1 MLRLLSRAKDFVDCI
16 DRIRFLSWLMI
27 GSLTHAA
34 ITRNEGT
41 IICHPIPVDASQ
53 SIADYILYILT
64 GFADQSKTSVIHMS
78 SLFHSFIL
86 CQVKLLT
93 LFIFLYKIF
102 SSHILKLWTMYCEQ
116 VNRGHDPE
124 ALVAIMDFWARIT
137 PGILHLLSHSKV
149 VCIKI
154 CSFLRKNYKKKEF
167 NKLNTMQR

>member
-1 MLRLLSRAKDFVDCI
+1 
-16 DRIRFLSWLMI
+16 MI

-86 CQVKLLT
+86 CQVKL
-93 LFIFLYKIF
+93 YKNIF
-102 SSHILKLWTMYCEQ
+102 SSNFLSYTP
-116 VNRGHDPE
+116 V
-124 ALVAIMDFWARIT
+124 MDNV
-137 PGILHLLSHSKV
+137 L
-149 VCIKI
+149 
-154 CSFLRKNYKKKEF
+154 
-167 NKLNTMQR
+167 

>member
-1 MLRLLSRAKDFVDCI
+1 MLFFRAKDFVDCI

-86 CQVKLLT
+86 CQV
-93 LFIFLYKIF
+93 
-102 SSHILKLWTMYCEQ
+102 
-116 VNRGHDPE
+116 
-124 ALVAIMDFWARIT
+124 
-137 PGILHLLSHSKV
+137 GI
-149 VCIKI
+149 
-154 CSFLRKNYKKKEF
+154 
-167 NKLNTMQR
+167 NK

>member
-1 MLRLLSRAKDFVDCI
+1 
-16 DRIRFLSWLMI
+16 MI

-86 CQVKLLT
+86 CQVKT
-93 LFIFLYKIF
+93 KFSTNERIIFLLIF
-102 SSHILKLWTMYCEQ
+102 LKSYGQCI
-116 VNRGHDPE
+116 VN
-124 ALVAIMDFWARIT
+124 
-137 PGILHLLSHSKV
+137 K
-149 VCIKI
+149 
-154 CSFLRKNYKKKEF
+154 
-167 NKLNTMQR
+167 

>member
-1 MLRLLSRAKDFVDCI
+1 MFLFLFRAKDFVDCI

-53 SIADYILYILT
+53 SIADYILYIIT

-86 CQVKLLT
+86 CQVKTHKRRKRSNRCL
-93 LFIFLYKIF
+93 F
-102 SSHILKLWTMYCEQ
+102 SSLFSYG
-116 VNRGHDPE
+116 R
-124 ALVAIMDFWARIT
+124 
-137 PGILHLLSHSKV
+137 
-149 VCIKI
+149 CIV
-154 CSFLRKNYKKKEF
+154 
-167 NKLNTMQR
+167 NKLIEVTTQKL

>member
-1 MLRLLSRAKDFVDCI
+1 
-16 DRIRFLSWLMI
+16 MI

-86 CQVKLLT
+86 CQVNRRIDLLVDEICRSYGQCT
-93 LFIFLYKIF
+93 VNKSIVDM
-102 SSHILKLWTMYCEQ
+102 ILKHW
-116 VNRGHDPE
+116 
-124 ALVAIMDFWARIT
+124 
-137 PGILHLLSHSKV
+137 
-149 VCIKI
+149 
-154 CSFLRKNYKKKEF
+154 
-167 NKLNTMQR
+167 

>member
-1 MLRLLSRAKDFVDCI
+1 
-16 DRIRFLSWLMI
+16 MI

-86 CQVKLLT
+86 CQVKLYKY
-93 LFIFLYKIF
+93 IFF
-102 SSHILKLWTMYCEQ
+102 
-116 VNRGHDPE
+116 
-124 ALVAIMDFWARIT
+124 
-137 PGILHLLSHSKV
+137 
-149 VCIKI
+149 
-154 CSFLRKNYKKKEF
+154 
-167 NKLNTMQR
+167 

>member
-1 MLRLLSRAKDFVDCI
+1 
-16 DRIRFLSWLMI
+16 MI

-86 CQVKLLT
+86 CQVKLFDRFNVFLFS
-93 LFIFLYKIF
+93 LFIK
-102 SSHILKLWTMYCEQ
+102 
-116 VNRGHDPE
+116 V
-124 ALVAIMDFWARIT
+124 MDHV
-137 PGILHLLSHSKV
+137 L
-149 VCIKI
+149 
-154 CSFLRKNYKKKEF
+154 
-167 NKLNTMQR
+167 